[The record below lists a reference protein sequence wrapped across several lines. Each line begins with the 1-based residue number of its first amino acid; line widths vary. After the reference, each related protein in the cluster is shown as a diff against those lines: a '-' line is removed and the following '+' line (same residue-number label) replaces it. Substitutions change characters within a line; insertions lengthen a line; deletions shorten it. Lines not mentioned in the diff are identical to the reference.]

1 MIHQVKTRKI
11 TTVKEDTRFWRFHF
25 SVYSLVFVSLEK
37 MCLANTGNSVSSTIQ
52 TARNIVKNTPLRV
65 VFSTL
70 FSVFGYPD
78 EALSCLIYLKII
90 FAISRIY
97 RLKRFYNICST
108 SLSNLSILF
117 VGRSYLSRV
126 KRAGCKDNFPY
137 FCYRW
142 RSWCRHPRWFSRRE
156 HHNKFTRVFC
166 PATCN
171 TC

>member
-37 MCLANTGNSVSSTIQ
+37 MYQTLETVFHRLSKQLELSSKILRYASYFQLSSRCLDILM
-52 TARNIVKNTPLRV
+52 RHC
-65 VFSTL
+65 
-70 FSVFGYPD
+70 
-78 EALSCLIYLKII
+78 LSCLYLKII